1 MAKNWYPVIDME
13 KCISCGTCIDFCKH
27 GVYDK
32 ENSVPTIVFPEGCI
46 DKCRGCQNRCPENA
60 ISYFGD
66 DGEESTGCSCGCG
79 C

>member
-1 MAKNWYPVIDME
+1 MAKNWYPVIDLE
-13 KCISCGTCIDFCKH
+13 KCSNCGTCIDFCKH

-32 ENSVPTIVFPEGCI
+32 EKSVPTVILPEGCI
-46 DKCRGCQNRCPENA
+46 DQCRGCQNRCPENA

-66 DGEESTGCSCGCG
+66 KGKESIGCSCGCG